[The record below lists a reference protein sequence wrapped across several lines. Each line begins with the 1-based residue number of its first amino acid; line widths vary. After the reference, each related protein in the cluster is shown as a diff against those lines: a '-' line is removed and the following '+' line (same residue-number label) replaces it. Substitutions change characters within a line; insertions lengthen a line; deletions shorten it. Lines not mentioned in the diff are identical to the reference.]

1 MDFRTHKWRARG
13 EKNTHRS
20 IPLTS
25 RVNMI
30 AALDTDGNIYASLT
44 QVNTDSDV
52 MIAFLN
58 RLVMVL
64 SKESKD
70 FRNNTIFLLD
80 GAAYHRSFETRDQI
94 RKLGLKLVITGPYS
108 YDSSPCELLFA
119 YFKQTNLNP
128 SNVSTGKK

>member
-1 MDFRTHKWRARG
+1 
-13 EKNTHRS
+13 
-20 IPLTS
+20 
-25 RVNMI
+25 
-30 AALDTDGNIYASLT
+30 
-44 QVNTDSDV
+44 
-52 MIAFLN
+52 MIAFMN

-70 FRNNTIFLLD
+70 FRNDTIILFD
-80 GAAYHRSFETRDQI
+80 GAAYHRSVETRDQI

-128 SNVSTGKK
+128 SNISTGKK